1 MNIGVLISGR
11 GSNLRSLIEAQVGG
25 QLSAEIATVISNVPD
40 ASGLEIAASHGIP
53 IKVINHKEFDSRKNF
68 EGALN
73 KALILADIDLICLAG
88 FMRILSDTFVN
99 NWRDRLINVH
109 PSLLPSFKGLNT
121 HERALEAGVC
131 FTGCTIHFV
140 RPAMDDGPIIL
151 QAAIPTLPQDTPETL
166 ANRVLQQEHIIF
178 PLAVRMIAEGR
189 VKVEGNV
196 VKIEGASFHNAPMIN
211 PFE

>member
-1 MNIGVLISGR
+1 MNVGVLISGR

-25 QLSAEIATVISNVPD
+25 QLSAEIVTVISNIPD
-40 ASGLEIAASHGIP
+40 APGLEIAKSHGVRSE
-53 IKVINHKEFDSRKNF
+53 VINHEEFDSQKNF
-68 EGALN
+68 EEALN

-88 FMRILSDTFVN
+88 FMRILSDNFVN
-99 NWRDRLINVH
+99 KWKDRLINIH

-121 HERALEAGVC
+121 HERALKAGVR

-140 RPAMDDGPIIL
+140 RPTMDDGPIIL
-151 QAAIPTLPQDTPETL
+151 QAAIPTLAHDTPETL

-178 PLAVRMIAEGR
+178 PIAVRMIAEGR

-196 VKIEGASFHNAPMIN
+196 VRIEGASFHGAPIIN
-211 PFE
+211 PFD

>member
-25 QLSAEIATVISNVPD
+25 QLTAEIATVISNVPD

-73 KALILADIDLICLAG
+73 KALILADTDLICLAG

-99 NWRDRLINVH
+99 NWKDRLINVH

-196 VKIEGASFHNAPMIN
+196 VKIEGANFHNAPMIN

>member
-53 IKVINHKEFDSRKNF
+53 IKVINHKEFDSRKIF

>member
-53 IKVINHKEFDSRKNF
+53 IKVINHKEFDSRKIF

-140 RPAMDDGPIIL
+140 RPTMDDGPIIL

-196 VKIEGASFHNAPMIN
+196 VKIEGASFHSAPIIN

>member
-1 MNIGVLISGR
+1 MKVGVLISGR

-25 QLSAEIATVISNVPD
+25 QLSAEIVTVISNVPD
-40 ASGLEIAASHGIP
+40 ASGLEIADSQGIP
-53 IKVINHKEFDSRKNF
+53 IKVINHKKFDSRKNF

-196 VKIEGASFHNAPMIN
+196 VKIEGASFHSTPMIN
-211 PFE
+211 PFD

>member
-25 QLSAEIATVISNVPD
+25 QLSAKIATVISNVPD

>member
-151 QAAIPTLPQDTPETL
+151 QAAIPTLPQDTPESL

-196 VKIEGASFHNAPMIN
+196 VRIEGASSHGTPIIN
-211 PFE
+211 PFD

>member
-166 ANRVLQQEHIIF
+166 ENRVLQQEHIIF

-196 VKIEGASFHNAPMIN
+196 VKIEGASFHSTPIIN
-211 PFE
+211 PFD

>member
-25 QLSAEIATVISNVPD
+25 QLSAEIAAVISNVPD
-40 ASGLEIAASHGIP
+40 ASGLEIAASQGIP

-121 HERALEAGVC
+121 HEREAMG
-131 FTGCTIHFV
+131 
-140 RPAMDDGPIIL
+140 
-151 QAAIPTLPQDTPETL
+151 
-166 ANRVLQQEHIIF
+166 
-178 PLAVRMIAEGR
+178 
-189 VKVEGNV
+189 
-196 VKIEGASFHNAPMIN
+196 
-211 PFE
+211 

>member
-25 QLSAEIATVISNVPD
+25 QLSAEIAAVISNVPD

-53 IKVINHKEFDSRKNF
+53 IKVINHKEFDGRESF

-196 VKIEGASFHNAPMIN
+196 VKIEGASFHSTPIIN
-211 PFE
+211 PFD

>member
-1 MNIGVLISGR
+1 
-11 GSNLRSLIEAQVGG
+11 
-25 QLSAEIATVISNVPD
+25 
-40 ASGLEIAASHGIP
+40 
-53 IKVINHKEFDSRKNF
+53 
-68 EGALN
+68 
-73 KALILADIDLICLAG
+73 
-88 FMRILSDTFVN
+88 MRILSNNFVN
-99 NWRDRLINVH
+99 KWMDRLINVH

-121 HERALEAGVC
+121 HERALKAGVC

-140 RPAMDDGPIIL
+140 RVAMDDGPIIL
-151 QAAIPTLPQDTPETL
+151 QAAIPTLAQDTPETL
-166 ANRVLQQEHIIF
+166 ANRVLEQEHIIF

>member
-1 MNIGVLISGR
+1 MKVCVLISGR

-25 QLSAEIATVISNVPD
+25 QLSAEIVTVISNVPD
-40 ASGLEIAASHGIP
+40 APGLEIAKLHGVRSE
-53 IKVINHKEFDSRKNF
+53 VINHKDFDSRENF

-73 KALILADIDLICLAG
+73 KALILADIDLVCLAG

-140 RPAMDDGPIIL
+140 RPTMDDGPIIL

-196 VKIEGASFHNAPMIN
+196 VNIEGASFHSAPIIN
-211 PFE
+211 PFD

>member
-53 IKVINHKEFDSRKNF
+53 IKVINHKEFDSRKYF

-196 VKIEGASFHNAPMIN
+196 VKIEGANFHNAPMIN

>member
-25 QLSAEIATVISNVPD
+25 RLSAKIATVISNVPD
-40 ASGLEIAASHGIP
+40 APGLEIAASHGIS
-53 IKVINHKEFDSRKNF
+53 IKVINHKEFDSRENF

-73 KALILADIDLICLAG
+73 KALILADTDLICLAG

>member
-73 KALILADIDLICLAG
+73 KALILADTDLICLAG

-99 NWRDRLINVH
+99 NWKDRLINVH

-196 VKIEGASFHNAPMIN
+196 VKIEGANFHNAPMIN

>member
-196 VKIEGASFHNAPMIN
+196 VKIEGASFHSKPIIN

>member
-53 IKVINHKEFDSRKNF
+53 IKVINHKEFDSRENF

-189 VKVEGNV
+189 VKVEGNL
-196 VKIEGASFHNAPMIN
+196 VKIEGASFHSTPIIN
-211 PFE
+211 PFD

>member
-1 MNIGVLISGR
+1 MKIGVLISGR

-25 QLSAEIATVISNVPD
+25 KLSAEIATVISNVPD

-53 IKVINHKEFDSRKNF
+53 IKVINHKEFDSRKYF

-196 VKIEGASFHNAPMIN
+196 VKIEGASFHSTPIIN
-211 PFE
+211 PFD

>member
-1 MNIGVLISGR
+1 MKIGVLISGR

-40 ASGLEIAASHGIP
+40 VSGLEIATSHGIP

-196 VKIEGASFHNAPMIN
+196 VKIEGASFHSTPIIN
-211 PFE
+211 PFD

>member
-25 QLSAEIATVISNVPD
+25 QLSAKIATVISNVPD

-53 IKVINHKEFDSRKNF
+53 IKVINHKEFDSRENF

-196 VKIEGASFHNAPMIN
+196 VKIEGARFHNAPIIN
-211 PFE
+211 PFD

>member
-53 IKVINHKEFDSRKNF
+53 IKVINHKELDSRENF

-196 VKIEGASFHNAPMIN
+196 VKIMGASFHSAPIIN

>member
-1 MNIGVLISGR
+1 MKVGVLISGR

-25 QLSAEIATVISNVPD
+25 QLSAELVKVISNVPD
-40 ASGLEIAASHGIP
+40 APGLEIAKSHGVRSE
-53 IKVINHKEFDSRKNF
+53 VINHKDFDSQKNF

-88 FMRILSDTFVN
+88 FMRILSDYFVN
-99 NWRDRLINVH
+99 KWKDRLINVH

-121 HERALEAGVC
+121 HERALKAGVR

-140 RPAMDDGPIIL
+140 RVAMDDGPIIL
-151 QAAIPTLPQDTPETL
+151 QAAIPTLAQDTPETL
-166 ANRVLQQEHIIF
+166 ANRVLEQEHIIF

-196 VKIEGASFHNAPMIN
+196 VKIEGTSFHSTPMIN
-211 PFE
+211 PSD

>member
-25 QLSAEIATVISNVPD
+25 QLQAEITTVISNVPD

-53 IKVINHKEFDSRKNF
+53 IKVINHKEFDSRENF
-68 EGALN
+68 EGELN
-73 KALILADIDLICLAG
+73 KALILADTDLICLAG

-196 VKIEGASFHNAPMIN
+196 VKIEGASFHSTPIIN
-211 PFE
+211 PFD

>member
-25 QLSAEIATVISNVPD
+25 QLSAKIATVISNVPD

-53 IKVINHKEFDSRKNF
+53 TKVINHKEFDSRKIF

-88 FMRILSDTFVN
+88 FMRILSDTFVK

-140 RPAMDDGPIIL
+140 RPTMDDGPIIL

-196 VKIEGASFHNAPMIN
+196 VKIEDASFHSSPIIN

>member
-25 QLSAEIATVISNVPD
+25 KLSAEIATVISNVPD

-53 IKVINHKEFDSRKNF
+53 IKVINHKEFDSRKYF
-68 EGALN
+68 ERALN

-196 VKIEGASFHNAPMIN
+196 VKIEGARFHSEPIIN

>member
-196 VKIEGASFHNAPMIN
+196 VKIEGASFHSTPIIN
-211 PFE
+211 PFD

>member
-1 MNIGVLISGR
+1 M
-11 GSNLRSLIEAQVGG
+11 
-25 QLSAEIATVISNVPD
+25 
-40 ASGLEIAASHGIP
+40 
-53 IKVINHKEFDSRKNF
+53 
-68 EGALN
+68 
-73 KALILADIDLICLAG
+73 
-88 FMRILSDTFVN
+88 
-99 NWRDRLINVH
+99 INVH

-196 VKIEGASFHNAPMIN
+196 VKIEGASFHSTPIIN
-211 PFE
+211 PFD